1 MQNISGYTEKHT
13 VTGNS
18 KCGFMKAKI
27 CLTLQ
32 VALCDK
38 LTGFADEGIA
48 GDVIYFYFSKVVTGS
63 SSGLR

>member
-1 MQNISGYTEKHT
+1 
-13 VTGNS
+13 
-18 KCGFMKAKI
+18 MKAKI